1 MLDYNKNTK
10 GGAIIWLV
18 QRAIAFGIGYI
29 AGWLIFGFTLTIIG
43 ALML

>member
-18 QRAIAFGIGYI
+18 HRAIAFAIGYI
-29 AGWLIFGFTLTIIG
+29 AGWLILGFTLAILAG
-43 ALML
+43 LMA